1 MFSGALKKINDL
13 TGTTSLVRVVARL
26 LPHLRDVMAGPT
38 DTREKLQKIAKLVAT
53 ELRADACTIYIMR
66 AGDIIEIFATHG
78 LKQEAI
84 HTTRLR
90 LGEGLAG
97 DIAATQRPVNIKN
110 APADPRFAVRPEM
123 GEEGLYGYCGVPLL
137 RDGKTRGVLV
147 VQSRR
152 EQEFSAEMVNIL
164 STIAILVAE
173 LVASHALVS
182 RDETIASGSPSLEP
196 FRVPGISFN
205 HGVAIGRAVRMAR
218 KINITRLVA
227 DNIETEHKRFN
238 EALNRLQSN
247 FDDLLSD
254 AEEESTSYEILE
266 TYKLFTIDRGW
277 LKKIKDRI
285 DQGLT
290 AEAAVQAVQDDTT
303 SRLARATD
311 LYLRER
317 AQDFIDVSQ
326 RLLRI
331 LLGEDPTVLP
341 ALAEDAILVAV
352 DLSAADLLTY
362 DLSAIRGIALEGG
375 SPSSHITIMARAM
388 GVPVIGQCKNL
399 LTHVEDGDRIII
411 DADRA
416 QLYIEPPQEMI
427 DQAEARQE
435 QKQQEI
441 AQAYR
446 DAKGEAVSR
455 DGERVSIYLN
465 AGLLSHLPDINSLD
479 ADGIGLYRTEVPFM
493 ALGHYPSIKEQSQIY
508 ARVMM
513 ECGHKPILF
522 RTLDIGSDKKLPY
535 MPQIPEDNPAL
546 GWRGI
551 RVGLDRPA
559 LLRHQFRALL
569 IAANGRKLNIMLP
582 MIAAVGEIQAARRI
596 LNLECEYLMKHGVP
610 MPAELKLGIMFE
622 VPSLMWQLP
631 ELMEEVDFISIGS
644 NDLFQYA
651 YAVDRGSSHL
661 QGVFDPLCH
670 GFLRML
676 REIISAANAANVPL
690 SLCGEMA
697 AKPLEALVLMG
708 LGIRSLSIAAPAVA
722 GIKTMIRSTNIAGIA
737 GFLTHILD
745 IAPIEDYRAAL
756 RAYAKDHGI
765 ALGELPQTPPPIAGG

>member
-1 MFSGALKKINDL
+1 MFSGAIKKISDL

-26 LPHLRDVMAGPT
+26 LPHLRDVMAGPH
-38 DTREKLQKIAKLVAT
+38 DSREKLQKITDLVAR
-53 ELRADACTIYIMR
+53 ELHADVCSIYVMR
-66 AGDIIEIFATHG
+66 AGDVLELFATYG
-78 LKQEAI
+78 LKQEAV
-84 HTTRLR
+84 HVTRLR
-90 LGEGLAG
+90 VGEGLVG
-97 DIAATQRPVNIKN
+97 EIAATQRPLNIKD
-110 APADPRFAVRPEM
+110 APNDPRFVLRAET
-123 GEEGLYGYCGVPLL
+123 GEEPYHGFCGVPLL

-152 EQEFSAEMVNIL
+152 TQEFNSELINIL
-164 STIAILVAE
+164 TTISMLVTE
-173 LVASHALVS
+173 LVASHSVIG
-182 RDETIASGSPSLEP
+182 RDEKIASGSPSLEP
-196 FRVPGISFN
+196 FRIPGISFN
-205 HGVAIGRAVRMAR
+205 HGVAIGRAVRLAR
-218 KINITRLVA
+218 KISITQLVA
-227 DNIETEHKRFN
+227 DNPDLELKRFDD
-238 EALNRLQSN
+238 ALNQLQSN
-247 FDDLLSD
+247 FDALLSGAD
-254 AEEESTSYEILE
+254 EESTSYEILE
-266 TYKLFTIDRGW
+266 TYKMFTIDRGW

-285 DQGLT
+285 AQGLT

-303 SRLARATD
+303 ARLSRATD

-326 RLLRI
+326 RLMHI
-331 LLGEDPTVLP
+331 LLDEEPTALP
-341 ALAEDAILVAV
+341 ALTEDAVLVAT

-388 GVPVIGQCKNL
+388 GVPVIGQCRNL
-399 LTHVEDGDRIII
+399 LAHVEDGDHVIV

-416 QLYIEPPQEMI
+416 QLYIEPPQELI
-427 DQAEARQE
+427 DQAE
-435 QKQQEI
+435 QQQQAKKDEI
-441 AQAYR
+441 AEAYR
-446 DAKGEAVSR
+446 EAKGQAVSL
-455 DGERVSIYLN
+455 DNIRVDININ
-465 AGLLSHLPDINSLD
+465 AGLLSHLPNLNALD

-493 ALGHYPSIKEQSQIY
+493 ALGHNPSVHEQSQIY

-535 MPQIPEDNPAL
+535 LPQIPEDNPAL

-569 IAANGRKLNIMLP
+569 IAANGRSLNIMLP
-582 MIAAVGEIQAARRI
+582 MVAALGEVQSARRI
-596 LNLECEYLMKHGVP
+596 LNMECEYLMREGVP

-631 ELMEEVDFISIGS
+631 ELMDEVDFISIGS

-676 REIISAANAANVPL
+676 REIIRTANAANVPI
-690 SLCGEMA
+690 SICGEMA
-697 AKPLEALVLMG
+697 AKPLEALAVLG
-708 LGIRSLSIAAPAVA
+708 LGIRSLSMAAPAVA
-722 GIKTMIRSTNIAGIA
+722 RIKAMVRTTNIAGIT
-737 GFLTHILD
+737 GFLSHILD
-745 IAPIEDYRAAL
+745 IAPIQDYRAAL
-756 RAYAKDHGI
+756 RAYAKDHKI
-765 ALGELPQTPPPIAGG
+765 ALGEMPQKPPPLVG